1 MADGEGHMGFLI
13 RVLMNALAIYLW
25 RPSYRGLHS
34 VALWL
39 PWDQVSF

>member
-13 RVLMNALAIYLW
+13 RVLMNALAIYFVAAIV
-25 RPSYRGLHS
+25 PGLHS